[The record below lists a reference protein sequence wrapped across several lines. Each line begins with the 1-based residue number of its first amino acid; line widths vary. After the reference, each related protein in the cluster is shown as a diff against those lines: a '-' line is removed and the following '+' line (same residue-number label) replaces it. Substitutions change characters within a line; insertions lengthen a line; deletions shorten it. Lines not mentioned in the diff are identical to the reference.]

1 MNSHKNLQQ
10 NDLESFMKDNDCIGT
25 DMNETFHNGY
35 MSSGIGL
42 LNSHNTPQDNE

>member
-1 MNSHKNLQQ
+1 
-10 NDLESFMKDNDCIGT
+10 MKDNDCIGT